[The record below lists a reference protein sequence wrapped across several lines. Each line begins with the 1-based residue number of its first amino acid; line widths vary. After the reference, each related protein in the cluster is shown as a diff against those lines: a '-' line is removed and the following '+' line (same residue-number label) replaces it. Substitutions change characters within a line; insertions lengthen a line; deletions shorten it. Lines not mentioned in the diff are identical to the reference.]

1 MGGFMST
8 VQRNGFERPLV
19 VKFGGSS
26 LADGERI
33 SKAVEAV
40 LKELKKGSKMVV
52 VVSAMGKTTDYL
64 LSIVKEVTNNNFS
77 RGSDVDDVLA
87 MGERTSA
94 RIFSAALKAAGV
106 ESRYFD
112 PANPDWP
119 IITNNKPTN
128 ADPIISECHQL
139 INKHVIPLLNEGIV
153 PVLPGFIGKTLEGEI
168 TTLGRGGSDVTAF
181 VVASSI
187 KARQVVLVTD
197 VDGIMTA
204 DPKLVAS
211 AKRIG
216 EIDVNSLIG
225 LASCGSKFIQ
235 RKALKYKDPEID
247 VKIINYSHCDLEA
260 EGTLIKG
267 SLSSRIVDLAF
278 PDPVASITIVGN
290 AVSQSP
296 KILHEIAKTIREV
309 DVPLLGVSANT
320 DSIIVYLPENM
331 LDIIVEPIH
340 KVVLHNSEALSCSVR
355 KNLAFIKIKTAE
367 LEETPGIISQFVKA
381 LSAKNINVYGMF
393 TVASGIHV
401 FVDVA
406 LIDQA
411 LTLIRNSVED
421 FFSLNDL
428 ELSMPIKGCVKN
440 V

>member
-1 MGGFMST
+1 MSCTRRIGF
-8 VQRNGFERPLV
+8 GRPLV

-40 LKELKKGSKMVV
+40 LKELQKGSKMVI

-64 LSIVKEVTNNNFS
+64 LGIVKEVTNNNFS
-77 RGSDVDDVLA
+77 RSGDVDDVLA

-112 PANPDWP
+112 PATPDWP
-119 IITNNKPTN
+119 IITNNKPNN
-128 ADPIISECHQL
+128 ADPILSECEKR
-139 INKHVIPLLNEGIV
+139 INKHVAPLLNEGII
-153 PVLPGFIGKTLEGEI
+153 PVLPGFIGKTLQGEI
-168 TTLGRGGSDVTAF
+168 TTLGRGGSDITAF
-181 VVASSI
+181 IVASSL
-187 KARQVVLVTD
+187 KAKQVVLVTD

-211 AKRIG
+211 AKRIA

-225 LASCGSKFIQ
+225 LASSGSKFIQ

-247 VKIINYSHCDLEA
+247 VKIVNHCHCDLGA

-267 SLSSRIVDLAF
+267 FLSSRIVDLEF
-278 PDPVASITIVGN
+278 PEPVASVTIVGN

-296 KILHEIAKTIREV
+296 KVLHQIAQTIREA
-309 DVPLLGVSANT
+309 DVPLLGVSANM
-320 DSIIVYLPENM
+320 DSIIVYLPEKT
-331 LDIIVEPIH
+331 LDVILESIH
-340 KVVLHNSEALSCSVR
+340 KVVLENSEALSCSVR

-381 LSAKNINVYGMF
+381 LFAKNINVYGIF

-406 LIDQA
+406 LMEQA

-421 FFSLNDL
+421 FFSLTDL
-428 ELSMPIKGCVKN
+428 ELSMPMGGCVKN

>member
-1 MGGFMST
+1 MSR
-8 VQRNGFERPLV
+8 VQRNGFDRPLV

-40 LKELKKGSKMVV
+40 LKELQKSSKIVV

-64 LSIVKEVTNNNFS
+64 LNIVKEVTNNNFS

-112 PANPDWP
+112 PADPDWP

-128 ADPIISECHQL
+128 ADPIISECQQR
-139 INKHVIPLLNEGIV
+139 INKHVLPLLNEGIV
-153 PVLPGFIGKTLEGEI
+153 PVLPGFIGKTPEGEI
-168 TTLGRGGSDVTAF
+168 TTLGRGGSDITAF
-181 VVASSI
+181 VVAGSI
-187 KARQVVLVTD
+187 KARQVILVTD

-211 AKRIG
+211 AERIA
-216 EIDVNSLIG
+216 EIDVNSLVG

-247 VKIINYSHCDLEA
+247 VKIINYRHCDLEA

-296 KILHEIAKTIREV
+296 KILHEIAQTIREAE
-309 DVPLLGVSANT
+309 VPLLGVSANT
-320 DSIIVYLPENM
+320 DSIIVYIPENM

-367 LEETPGIISQFVKA
+367 LEETPGVISQFVKA